1 MRDQYCSK
9 SRFWLSSRALRLFRR
24 HFQFCA
30 MSASNQKP
38 SFRKRRLFCALAC
51 SILFCGCQA
60 SSGLHSQGV
69 ANFRQGR
76 FQDAIQTFQQAL
88 VNNPTDA
95 DAYYNLAATYYEI
108 GKRNND
114 QNLLSQA
121 EGLYNQCL
129 DLAPNHVD
137 CYRGLASLL
146 VDTDRSKS
154 AFTLLKGWS
163 QQNLQA
169 ADARIELAR
178 LYEEFGDK
186 DSAVRYLTDALNI
199 DARNPRAWAALAN
212 VREQQGQ
219 LAQALSNYRQA
230 YQLNQ
235 ALPGMT
241 NRIAALQQRIA
252 SAASGIPA
260 TSGTQ
265 LVTTPN
271 GATSR

>member
-1 MRDQYCSK
+1 MSK
-9 SRFWLSSRALRLFRR
+9 LLIARACLVL
-24 HFQFCA
+24 
-30 MSASNQKP
+30 M
-38 SFRKRRLFCALAC
+38 
-51 SILFCGCQA
+51 CGCQA

-76 FQDAIQTFQQAL
+76 YQDAIQTFQQAL

-95 DAYYNLAATYYEI
+95 NAYYNLAATYYEI
-108 GKRNND
+108 GKRNSD

-129 DLAPNHVD
+129 DLDPTHVD

-146 VDTDRSKS
+146 VDTNRSKS

-163 QQNLQA
+163 QQDLQA

-186 DSAVRYLTDALNI
+186 DSAARYLTDALNI

-235 ALPGMT
+235 SIPGMT
-241 NRIAALQQRIA
+241 NRIAALQQRMA
-252 SAASGIPA
+252 SAAASNP
-260 TSGTQ
+260 
-265 LVTTPN
+265 
-271 GATSR
+271 TSR